1 MATLTG
7 KLVADT
13 YKALLKMI
21 DNDVVT
27 ATEKQISD
35 GLGGGT
41 GIFIDQDGE
50 IRASKY
56 RVTAGTSSQFLKA
69 DGSLD
74 STSYLTKAIADG
86 FYLQIGT
93 TTTSIPEG
101 SNLYFT
107 NSRVL
112 NTTLNGFTAVSGTV
126 TSADSVLTA
135 IEKIWWNIVNGGGGG
150 GGGYVPYV
158 GATQNLNL
166 GEYGLLGGFVQFDT
180 TPTTAPNAVG
190 ALSWNDQDGTLD
202 LKLKGGNVTL
212 QIGQEQVTRVV
223 NKTGVNLL
231 ESNYQAVRIS
241 GAQGNRLKVAL
252 AQANNDAN
260 SAETL
265 GLVTENI
272 NDNNEGFITSSGLVR
287 DINTTGSL
295 QGETWADG
303 DILYLSG
310 TTAGRVTNIK
320 PQAPIHTVII
330 GFVVRAHATQGAIYV
345 KVDNGYELDEL
356 HNVKIIAPEDKDF
369 LVYDGTNLYWENRS
383 IYGTEGYLPIYNDT
397 NIFNDSIIYSDGVG
411 IGVGTNILEPTAI
424 ATFFGNVDLVT
435 GTYLTSDGFNLIGR
449 GNLINQIEI
458 GSQNASDYLTFIAG
472 NAERARITAAGNF
485 GIGLTNP
492 SASLHIKGSTYTN
505 VIVDNNSATGGGS
518 YLSYQ
523 NGTNKA
529 LFGLSGAFE
538 LNTGSD
544 VAIASTIAGGGIKFY
559 TNNSTT
565 QAMGIVSSGN
575 AYLGQAPTFLGLG
588 TEFIVRGQASDGVLG
603 VMDSTEAVKGLFVSN
618 SSLSWLGTY
627 SNHPL
632 AFRTNNTEW
641 ARISSAGNLLI
652 GTIVDNTTDKLQ
664 VNGTSYFADN
674 IVLADSKGIVSS
686 GVNMLSRNNLN
697 NQIIIGAD
705 GGINDNVAF
714 YSGDLERMRL
724 LSNGRLAINKTTAS
738 YQVDVQGD
746 VNVSGAFRVN
756 GTIIPNGTVTSVA
769 MSVPTGLVISGSP
782 ITSSGT
788 LAVTYAV
795 NYGIP
800 TLTKQSDWDDAYT
813 WVTNF
818 PDQSS
823 NAGKFLTT
831 NGSVLSWASL
841 VTGVS
846 SVFGRTGAV
855 VAQSGDYTTAQV
867 TESGNLYYTDARARA
882 SLSFVA
888 GSGAYNSTTGV
899 ITIPTNTNQLTN
911 GASFITLASL
921 SASAPLSYNNGTGA
935 FSISQA
941 SGSTNGF
948 LSSTDWNT
956 FNNKQNALGYTP
968 VPTTRTLTINGTS
981 YDLSA
986 DRSWTIASGIG
997 GSGTTNYLP
1006 KFTGSTSI
1014 GNSLIFDNGTSVAIN
1029 TSIPFFNSKLQ
1040 VNQGTTG
1047 GIISNFYDS
1056 ASDQML
1062 YSYATNSGSIGFQAH
1077 NSAGLVVKNIFFN
1090 PSGGNVGIGIT
1101 NPDEILTLNRAS
1113 SLYARIVNTS
1123 NSVSTYWGVNGTE
1136 IYFGSSSNSPVTFY
1150 SNSTERMRINAGGQ
1164 LLVGLT
1170 SGYSNG
1176 VTIKGASDDYSLTL
1190 AQSNAS
1196 NAGWGQWADTGGN
1209 YKLSRYGGGAY
1220 SSPALTITLTGA
1232 ATFSSSVSLNGDLII
1247 RKSGTQ
1253 YGTIYASAGN
1263 DLFIES
1269 VNSAAIYY
1277 NSVASLHQWRN
1288 NGSNV
1293 MTLNSTG
1300 LGIGTTSPSNK
1311 LHIWQGAGQFT
1322 GFPSSG
1328 SPFTFLQAD
1337 YNASFLR
1344 TTFTLYNPTNGYDG
1358 DLGIG
1363 LTNSSN
1369 VSYTAMY
1376 LKGSTGNV
1384 GIGTTTSI
1392 SSKLVVNGNIA
1403 SGYNWGISGST
1414 FNIITDANG
1423 TNGVTL
1429 STSYWS
1435 DGYGPVKFNTG
1446 DTERMRITSGGQ
1458 IYMGNSAGDGYRLQI
1473 FGTNQAGSTFGQTY
1487 IGVAAYSQWVNSSGA
1502 FVMGLDGASGTTERM
1517 RINAGG
1523 NVSIG
1528 NTNNT
1533 YKLDVS
1539 GTIRGLGSIIDGA
1552 NNGNTSRLN
1561 FTRTDFSWGIYN
1573 ETNLR
1578 IYTGSGNTL
1587 SPSTQV
1593 FELATNGAAT
1603 FSSSV
1608 TATQGIFS
1616 NTSGNQLRIAY
1627 DSFYHWT
1634 LSRVAADGRL
1644 AFVDSQN
1651 GEKLTILAG
1660 GNVGIGT
1667 TSPECT
1673 LDLNGIAFIRSDLR
1687 FGSSFNGASNNTAII
1702 KWQGSGASI
1711 PNSLGIFTWA
1721 DGRDIQI
1728 GGNNVLFRTE
1738 AGTER
1743 MRITSGGNVGIG
1755 TTSPSQKLTLSNT
1768 DADVL
1773 IDFVRNGTNR
1783 GTIGHKFVSGVQNE
1797 LGITANYPTTIGFYT
1812 NGARRLYIDPF
1823 GKVGVNTT
1831 SFATSDYFKV
1841 EGQTSINGDLIL
1853 HSSTQLG
1860 YGLSLPNASNTGE
1873 AVAKT
1878 WVVYSDAR
1886 VKKNVSELNYGIDSI
1901 KKLKPISYNHH
1912 NSEFQNG
1919 EINILE
1925 KYKYEIGFIAQ
1936 EVYDVIPEVVN
1947 PGNDTQLWTMNYERL
1962 TSVIVK
1968 GMQEQQVMIETNAEK
1983 IARLEKRVLQLES
1996 KNA

>member
-74 STSYLTKAIADG
+74 STSYLPS
-86 FYLQIGT
+86 GT

-112 NTTLNGFTAVSGTV
+112 NTTLNGFTAISGTV
-126 TSADSVLTA
+126 TSVDSVLTA

-190 ALSWNDQDGTLD
+190 ALSWNDQDGTLN

-330 GFVVRAHATQGAIYV
+330 GFVVRAHATQGAIFV

-356 HNVKIIAPEDKDF
+356 HNVKITAPEDKDF
-369 LVYDGTNLYWENRS
+369 LVYDGKNFYWENRS

-492 SASLHIKGSTYTN
+492 SAPLHIKGSTYTN

-523 NGTNKA
+523 NGTKKA

-565 QAMGIVSSGN
+565 QAMGILSSGN

-603 VMDSTEAVKGLFVSN
+603 VMDSIEAVKGLFVSN

-714 YSGDLERMRL
+714 YAGDLERMRL
-724 LSNGRLAINKTTAS
+724 LANGRLAINKTTAS

-823 NAGKFLTT
+823 NAGKLLTT

-855 VAQSGDYTTAQV
+855 TAQSGDYTTAQV
-867 TESGNLYYTDARARA
+867 TESGNLYYTDARSR
-882 SLSFVA
+882 
-888 GSGAYNSTTGV
+888 
-899 ITIPTNTNQLTN
+899 
-911 GASFITLASL
+911 LAL

-986 DRSWTIASGIG
+986 DRSWTIAAGLS
-997 GSGTTNYLP
+997 GSGTTNYIP
-1006 KFTGSTSI
+1006 KFTASTTI
-1014 GNSLIFDNGTSVAIN
+1014 GNSIIQEMAYGLNIGFSNSGASNVYEFQNFSNTASSNTRLKIATGGTSAGNAILQFTDNTNNWYINPDSSASYALKIGTSISDNKFVIN
-1029 TSIPFFNSKLQ
+1029 TS
-1040 VNQGTTG
+1040 
-1047 GIISNFYDS
+1047 
-1056 ASDQML
+1056 
-1062 YSYATNSGSIGFQAH
+1062 
-1077 NSAGLVVKNIFFN
+1077 
-1090 PSGGNVGIGIT
+1090 
-1101 NPDEILTLNRAS
+1101 
-1113 SLYARIVNTS
+1113 
-1123 NSVSTYWGVNGTE
+1123 
-1136 IYFGSSSNSPVTFY
+1136 
-1150 SNSTERMRINAGGQ
+1150 
-1164 LLVGLT
+1164 
-1170 SGYSNG
+1170 
-1176 VTIKGASDDYSLTL
+1176 
-1190 AQSNAS
+1190 
-1196 NAGWGQWADTGGN
+1196 
-1209 YKLSRYGGGAY
+1209 
-1220 SSPALTITLTGA
+1220 
-1232 ATFSSSVSLNGDLII
+1232 
-1247 RKSGTQ
+1247 
-1253 YGTIYASAGN
+1253 
-1263 DLFIES
+1263 
-1269 VNSAAIYY
+1269 
-1277 NSVASLHQWRN
+1277 
-1288 NGSNV
+1288 
-1293 MTLNSTG
+1293 
-1300 LGIGTTSPSNK
+1300 
-1311 LHIWQGAGQFT
+1311 
-1322 GFPSSG
+1322 
-1328 SPFTFLQAD
+1328 
-1337 YNASFLR
+1337 
-1344 TTFTLYNPTNGYDG
+1344 
-1358 DLGIG
+1358 
-1363 LTNSSN
+1363 
-1369 VSYTAMY
+1369 
-1376 LKGSTGNV
+1376 GNV
-1384 GIGTTTSI
+1384 GIGTGSPTSKLAILGDGIRYMPVGETYGNSVLVIKDDGSNGTLDFASEIIGDANLASAPFTWRMSTVSQGRYEVMRLTNTGNLGLGVTPSAWASGFTALQVRNATFWSTGNDASITANAYYDGSNYRYIASSASSRVYHNTDGSI
-1392 SSKLVVNGNIA
+1392 S
-1403 SGYNWGISGST
+1403 WH
-1414 FNIITDANG
+1414 
-1423 TNGVTL
+1423 
-1429 STSYWS
+1429 
-1435 DGYGPVKFNTG
+1435 
-1446 DTERMRITSGGQ
+1446 
-1458 IYMGNSAGDGYRLQI
+1458 
-1473 FGTNQAGSTFGQTY
+1473 QAGSGTAGNAISFTQAMT
-1487 IGVAAYSQWVNSSGA
+1487 
-1502 FVMGLDGASGTTERM
+1502 LDASGNLSLGNTNGGY
-1517 RINAGG
+1517 RINATGQGKFSDNTQGLIIGAYTNGGGYGAIYASTLTPGASNYSLALSSTTTYVNAPNNGNLLLASGGNEYFRLNGTSG

-1539 GTIRGLGSIIDGA
+1539 GTGRFTGALNIANDVWHTTADGTQRLFFSANSNTYLKGTGVIIRD
-1552 NNGNTSRLN
+1552 NNDLN
-1561 FTRTDFSWGIYN
+1561 MLTFV
-1573 ETNLR
+1573 
-1578 IYTGSGNTL
+1578 TGG
-1587 SPSTQV
+1587 Q
-1593 FELATNGAAT
+1593 AT

-1608 TATQGIFS
+1608 TVGDT
-1616 NTSGNQLRIAY
+1616 
-1627 DSFYHWT
+1627 
-1634 LSRVAADGRL
+1634 
-1644 AFVDSQN
+1644 
-1651 GEKLTILAG
+1651 LTINTPWTSTAIALRGRSGDNYSAIRFQSNNG
-1660 GNVGIGT
+1660 AT
-1667 TSPECT
+1667 TYST
-1673 LDLNGIAFIRSDLR
+1673 IYTNASDLNFENGGSLR
-1687 FGSSFNGASNNTAII
+1687 M
-1702 KWQGSGASI
+1702 
-1711 PNSLGIFTWA
+1711 L
-1721 DGRDIQI
+1721 
-1728 GGNNVLFRTE
+1728 
-1738 AGTER
+1738 
-1743 MRITSGGNVGIG
+1743 ITSGGNVGIG
-1755 TTSPSQKLTLSNT
+1755 TTSPSAPLTLYKASSPDFDIVNSSALHRIT
-1768 DADVL
+1768 GDTGDLLIRADYGNSVANSTIQFS
-1773 IDFVRNGTNR
+1773 IDGTERMRITSGGLVGIGTSSPSVSILHLNYNSVNNRALRLQDQNGIFDIIT
-1783 GTIGHKFVSGVQNE
+1783 SGASQNHSFG
-1797 LGITANYPTTIGFYT
+1797 LYDDT
-1812 NGARRLYIDPF
+1812 NGAYRLFVLNNGNVGIGTTSPSLKLEVVASNPSSGILAKILNSATSSWTGAQIQFTQDSLADWVIGQPA
-1823 GKVGVNTT
+1823 GVNAFAFWVNRYPGNAGSEVMRITSSGNVGIGTT
-1831 SFATSDYFKV
+1831 SPGQKLSIDSGTSTASYLQFTAGSTTGTASTDGFHIGIDSAGKAI
-1841 EGQTSINGDLIL
+1841 INQRENLSFGISTANTERVLINN
-1853 HSSTQLG
+1853 SGIITITGNMRFYYANSPAYVIQ
-1860 YGLSLPNASNTGE
+1860 LPNDLNDGQAI
-1873 AVAKT
+1873 AYAWVA
-1878 WVVYSDAR
+1878 YSDAR

-1901 KKLKPISYNHH
+1901 MKLKPVSYNHH
-1912 NSEFQNG
+1912 SARNNQG
-1919 EINILE
+1919 KIDILE

-1936 EVYDVIPEVVN
+1936 EVYNVIPEVVN
-1947 PGNDTQLWTMNYERL
+1947 PGNDLELWGMNYERL

>member
-135 IEKIWWNIVNGGGGG
+135 IEKIWWNIINGGGGG

-356 HNVKIIAPEDKDF
+356 HNVKITAPEDKDF

-424 ATFFGNVDLVT
+424 ATFFGNIDLVT

-492 SASLHIKGSTYTN
+492 SAPLHVKGSTYTN

-523 NGTNKA
+523 NGTKKA

-652 GTIVDNTTDKLQ
+652 GTIVDNATDKLQ

-686 GVNMLSRNNLN
+686 GVNILSRNNLN

-724 LSNGRLAINKTTAS
+724 LANGRLAINKTTAS

-746 VNVSGAFRVN
+746 VNVSGAFRIN

-855 VAQSGDYTTAQV
+855 TAQSGDYTTAQV
-867 TESGNLYYTDARARA
+867 TESGNLYYTDARAR
-882 SLSFVA
+882 
-888 GSGAYNSTTGV
+888 
-899 ITIPTNTNQLTN
+899 
-911 GASFITLASL
+911 LAL

-956 FNNKQNALGYTP
+956 FNNKQNALGFTP

-986 DRSWTIASGIG
+986 DRSWTIAAGLS
-997 GSGTTNYLP
+997 GSGTTNYIP
-1006 KFTGSTSI
+1006 KFTASTTIGNSIIQEMAYGLNIGFSNSGASNVYEFQNFSNTASSNTRLKIATGGTSAGNAILQFTDNTNNWYINPDSSASYALKIGTSISDNKFVINTSGNLGLGVTPSAWGGLVAIQSAYGVLSGNFQSNILLNAYYDTNTYRYVGTGEAARYRQDAGVHSWLTAPSGTAGNAISFTQAMTLDASGNLMVATTSASNSAGGRGNITIGGSSTSI
-1014 GNSLIFDNGTSVAIN
+1014 LNFQIGGSLAAYLYHDNNNLNIL
-1029 TSIPFFNSKLQ
+1029 NSK
-1040 VNQGTTG
+1040 
-1047 GIISNFYDS
+1047 
-1056 ASDQML
+1056 ASG
-1062 YSYATNSGSIGFQAH
+1062 A
-1077 NSAGLVVKNIFFN
+1077 
-1090 PSGGNVGIGIT
+1090 
-1101 NPDEILTLNRAS
+1101 
-1113 SLYARIVNTS
+1113 
-1123 NSVSTYWGVNGTE
+1123 
-1136 IYFGSSSNSPVTFY
+1136 
-1150 SNSTERMRINAGGQ
+1150 
-1164 LLVGLT
+1164 LL
-1170 SGYSNG
+1170 
-1176 VTIKGASDDYSLTL
+1176 
-1190 AQSNAS
+1190 
-1196 NAGWGQWADTGGN
+1196 
-1209 YKLSRYGGGAY
+1209 LS
-1220 SSPALTITLTGA
+1220 
-1232 ATFSSSVSLNGDLII
+1232 
-1247 RKSGTQ
+1247 
-1253 YGTIYASAGN
+1253 
-1263 DLFIES
+1263 
-1269 VNSAAIYY
+1269 
-1277 NSVASLHQWRN
+1277 
-1288 NGSNV
+1288 
-1293 MTLNSTG
+1293 
-1300 LGIGTTSPSNK
+1300 
-1311 LHIWQGAGQFT
+1311 
-1322 GFPSSG
+1322 
-1328 SPFTFLQAD
+1328 
-1337 YNASFLR
+1337 
-1344 TTFTLYNPTNGYDG
+1344 
-1358 DLGIG
+1358 
-1363 LTNSSN
+1363 TNSS
-1369 VSYTAMY
+1369 
-1376 LKGSTGNV
+1376 
-1384 GIGTTTSI
+1384 
-1392 SSKLVVNGNIA
+1392 
-1403 SGYNWGISGST
+1403 
-1414 FNIITDANG
+1414 
-1423 TNGVTL
+1423 
-1429 STSYWS
+1429 
-1435 DGYGPVKFNTG
+1435 
-1446 DTERMRITSGGQ
+1446 ERMRITSGGNVL
-1458 IYMGNSAGDGYRLQI
+1458 I
-1473 FGTNQAGSTFGQTY
+1473 
-1487 IGVAAYSQWVNSSGA
+1487 
-1502 FVMGLDGASGTTERM
+1502 GTTTDS
-1517 RINAGG
+1517 G
-1523 NVSIG
+1523 
-1528 NTNNT
+1528 
-1533 YKLDVS
+1533 YKLDVN
-1539 GTIRGLGSIIDGA
+1539 GTA
-1552 NNGNTSRLN
+1552 
-1561 FTRTDFSWGIYN
+1561 
-1573 ETNLR
+1573 R
-1578 IYTGSGNTL
+1578 IQGEVLSSVASGNTAKFTL
-1587 SPSTQV
+1587 KSGNGQSYISETDGTLNMVFVNTSTINLGANISDIR
-1593 FELATNGAAT
+1593 FCTNNNTTTPALILGITGAAT

-1608 TATQGIFS
+1608 TATSFSVSNGSLSNNGFWGTLITAGSGSGYDFGIVRS
-1616 NTSGNQLRIAY
+1616 NTNAIAGVPTGTGN
-1627 DSFYHWT
+1627 FYF
-1634 LSRVAADGRL
+1634 A
-1644 AFVDSQN
+1644 N
-1651 GEKLTILAG
+1651 
-1660 GNVGIGT
+1660 NVGIGT
-1667 TSPECT
+1667 TSPSAPLHINT
-1673 LDLNGIAFIRSDLR
+1673 SADAGIVLSSSAGAYTSYLNMNSAG
-1687 FGSSFNGASNNTAII
+1687 GGASVIRGLGGTPFVIEVG
-1702 KWQGSGASI
+1702 GS
-1711 PNSLGIFTWA
+1711 
-1721 DGRDIQI
+1721 
-1728 GGNNVLFRTE
+1728 
-1738 AGTER
+1738 ER

-1755 TTSPSQKLTLSNT
+1755 STSPAYRLDVSASSIIRGTLAIDNNGTDNTLTEYIRFERNSQGSSNYFNSIYSSTGSGANFMQFRLSNTSGTQGTVMTLNGYGQVGIGTTSPGQKLSIDSGTSTASYLQFTAGSTTGTASTDGFHIGIDSAGKAIINQRENLSFGISTNNT
-1768 DADVL
+1768 ERVL
-1773 IDFVRNGTNR
+1773 INNSGII
-1783 GTIGHKFVSGVQNE
+1783 TITGNMRFYY
-1797 LGITANYPTTIGFYT
+1797 ANSPAYVI
-1812 NGARRLYIDPF
+1812 
-1823 GKVGVNTT
+1823 
-1831 SFATSDYFKV
+1831 
-1841 EGQTSINGDLIL
+1841 Q
-1853 HSSTQLG
+1853 
-1860 YGLSLPNASNTGE
+1860 LPNDINDGQAI
-1873 AVAKT
+1873 AYAWVA
-1878 WVVYSDAR
+1878 YSDAR

-1901 KKLKPISYNHH
+1901 MKLKPVSYNHH
-1912 NSEFQNG
+1912 SARNDQG
-1919 EINILE
+1919 KIDILE

-1936 EVYDVIPEVVN
+1936 EVYNVIPEVVN
-1947 PGNDTQLWTMNYERL
+1947 PGNDLELWGMNYERL

-1983 IARLEKRVLQLES
+1983 IARLEKEVSFL
-1996 KNA
+1996 KTKIA